1 MTISLWFMA
10 WTPYLIINFTGIFGA
25 AKISPLGSIWGSV
38 FAKCMALYNPIVYG
52 ISHPKYRAAL
62 VKKYPGLTCASSEP
76 DSDAVSRGSELTTTV
91 MEEKP
96 AA

>member
-1 MTISLWFMA
+1 MFLYVA
-10 WTPYLIINFTGIFGA
+10 WTPYLVINFGSIFEI

-38 FAKCMALYNPIVYG
+38 FAKANSIYNPIVYG

-62 VKKYPGLTCASSEP
+62 HKTFPSLMCGDDPASDGTQSAVTKVSEIQN
-76 DSDAVSRGSELTTTV
+76 
-91 MEEKP
+91 EKP

>member
-1 MTISLWFMA
+1 MA

-52 ISHPKYRAAL
+52 ISHPKYRQAL
-62 VKKYPGLTCASSEP
+62 TKKYPGLSCAPEP
-76 DSDAVSRGSELTTTV
+76 ETDAASHGSVMTTQV